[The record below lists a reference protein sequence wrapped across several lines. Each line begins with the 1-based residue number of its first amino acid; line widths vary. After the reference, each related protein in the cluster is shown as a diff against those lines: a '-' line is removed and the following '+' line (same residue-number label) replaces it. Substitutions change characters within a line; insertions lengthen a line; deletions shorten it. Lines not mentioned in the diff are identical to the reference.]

1 MFDDL
6 NPQGFYPGENL
17 PKLSKAEV
25 LFFGLLMSG
34 AIKLD
39 RIPTTKAG
47 EELDYF
53 DEGDY
58 EVMNPVTTPRPIL
71 RIGRGFSLLRSQ
83 PGCLRDLHDLSEL

>member
-47 EELDYF
+47 
-53 DEGDY
+53 
-58 EVMNPVTTPRPIL
+58 
-71 RIGRGFSLLRSQ
+71 
-83 PGCLRDLHDLSEL
+83 

>member
-34 AIKLD
+34 CD
-39 RIPTTKAG
+39 QVGSHPHNQSR
-47 EELDYF
+47 
-53 DEGDY
+53 
-58 EVMNPVTTPRPIL
+58 
-71 RIGRGFSLLRSQ
+71 
-83 PGCLRDLHDLSEL
+83 

>member
-53 DEGDY
+53 DEGDCQL
-58 EVMNPVTTPRPIL
+58 PRPK
-71 RIGRGFSLLRSQ
+71 GRSL
-83 PGCLRDLHDLSEL
+83 